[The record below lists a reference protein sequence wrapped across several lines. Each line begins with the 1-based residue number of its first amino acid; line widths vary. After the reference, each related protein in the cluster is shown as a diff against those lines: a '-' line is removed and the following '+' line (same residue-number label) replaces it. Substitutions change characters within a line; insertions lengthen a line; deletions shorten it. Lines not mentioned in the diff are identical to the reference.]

1 MMTLSILR
9 LNGDGNGGAWCS
21 ASPVSREL
29 GNNEWIQVDLGK
41 MHVVTG
47 VKTQG
52 RFGNGRGA
60 EYTEA
65 YKLHYWRPG
74 MTDFIEYHDSLGRTV
89 CQNHMSK
96 ACNIISYIC
105 SIMTLYTSAL
115 YWMAQELLFYL
126 DMFFTVLFCKY
137 SSDNKVL
144 SFYNINNKLMG
155 SNHQNTNLVFPNF
168 FPKFFSICAVE
179 KEN

>member
-1 MMTLSILR
+1 MQHCSYLGCPLVIQNLLKHVTFILSSLANIILIMTLSILR
-9 LNGDGNGGAWCS
+9 LNGDRNGGAWCS

-96 ACNIISYIC
+96 AFNIISYI
-105 SIMTLYTSAL
+105 
-115 YWMAQELLFYL
+115 
-126 DMFFTVLFCKY
+126 V
-137 SSDNKVL
+137 
-144 SFYNINNKLMG
+144 
-155 SNHQNTNLVFPNF
+155 
-168 FPKFFSICAVE
+168 
-179 KEN
+179 

>member
-1 MMTLSILR
+1 MQHCSYLGCPLVIQNLLKHVTFILSRLANIIIIMTLSILR
-9 LNGDGNGGAWCS
+9 LNGDRNGGAWCS

-74 MTDFIEYHDSLGRTV
+74 MTDFIEYHDSLGRKITTGKPSSLWQRQV
-89 CQNHMSK
+89 KCARTLTHENCVFAVVFKSK
-96 ACNIISYIC
+96 QISR
-105 SIMTLYTSAL
+105 
-115 YWMAQELLFYL
+115 
-126 DMFFTVLFCKY
+126 
-137 SSDNKVL
+137 
-144 SFYNINNKLMG
+144 
-155 SNHQNTNLVFPNF
+155 
-168 FPKFFSICAVE
+168 
-179 KEN
+179 

>member
-1 MMTLSILR
+1 MPFSYSKIIKNVTFMLNINIKLIMTLSILR
-9 LNGDGNGGAWCS
+9 LNGDRNGGAWCS

-96 ACNIISYIC
+96 AFNIISYI
-105 SIMTLYTSAL
+105 
-115 YWMAQELLFYL
+115 
-126 DMFFTVLFCKY
+126 V
-137 SSDNKVL
+137 
-144 SFYNINNKLMG
+144 
-155 SNHQNTNLVFPNF
+155 
-168 FPKFFSICAVE
+168 
-179 KEN
+179 

>member
-1 MMTLSILR
+1 MTLSILR
-9 LNGDGNGGAWCS
+9 LNGDRDGGAWCS

-41 MHVVTG
+41 IHVVTG

-74 MTDFIEYHDSLGRTV
+74 MTDFIKYSLGRKITTGKPLSLWQRQVKCARTLSHENCVCSTV
-89 CQNHMSK
+89 VC
-96 ACNIISYIC
+96 
-105 SIMTLYTSAL
+105 
-115 YWMAQELLFYL
+115 
-126 DMFFTVLFCKY
+126 
-137 SSDNKVL
+137 
-144 SFYNINNKLMG
+144 G
-155 SNHQNTNLVFPNF
+155 
-168 FPKFFSICAVE
+168 
-179 KEN
+179 

>member
-1 MMTLSILR
+1 MSLCRLANIIIIMTLSILR
-9 LNGDGNGGAWCS
+9 LNGDRNGGAWCS

-65 YKLHYWRPG
+65 YNLHYWRPG
-74 MTDFIEYHDSLGRTV
+74 MTDFIEYHDSLGRKITTV
-89 CQNHMSK
+89 KSLATAGKMRAHSLPRKLCV
-96 ACNIISYIC
+96 C
-105 SIMTLYTSAL
+105 S
-115 YWMAQELLFYL
+115 
-126 DMFFTVLFCKY
+126 TVVC
-137 SSDNKVL
+137 
-144 SFYNINNKLMG
+144 G
-155 SNHQNTNLVFPNF
+155 
-168 FPKFFSICAVE
+168 
-179 KEN
+179 

>member
-1 MMTLSILR
+1 MSLCRLANIILIMTLSILR
-9 LNGDGNGGAWCS
+9 LNGDRNGGAWCS

-74 MTDFIEYHDSLGRTV
+74 MTDFIKYSLGTKITTGKPLSLWQRQVKCARTLSHENCV
-89 CQNHMSK
+89 FVVVFKSK
-96 ACNIISYIC
+96 QISR
-105 SIMTLYTSAL
+105 
-115 YWMAQELLFYL
+115 
-126 DMFFTVLFCKY
+126 
-137 SSDNKVL
+137 
-144 SFYNINNKLMG
+144 
-155 SNHQNTNLVFPNF
+155 
-168 FPKFFSICAVE
+168 
-179 KEN
+179 